1 VDQKLR
7 FEANFKADI
16 EKKLNTAK
24 AQSLLKS
31 LRGIIPAKLRGN
43 SEEGEHEPSNISAND
58 DDDDAADDKD
68 GKPATEKQQFIQQY
82 ATKFEIPSQHIR
94 YSTFYREDPDFVFTL
109 FNRVYPEKIKING
122 EEYD

>member
-1 VDQKLR
+1 MDQKLR

-31 LRGIIPAKLRGN
+31 LRGIIAAKFKGD

-58 DDDDAADDKD
+58 DDDAADGED

-82 ATKFEIPSQHIR
+82 ASKFEIPSQHIR
-94 YSTFYREDPDFVFTL
+94 YSTFYREDPDYVFTL
-109 FNRVYPEKIKING
+109 FNRVYPELKNKHDG
-122 EEYD
+122 KFDP